1 MARYILL
8 DSDNKVVNLT
18 EGDESW
24 TPPTGY
30 SKVATDSGAIGD
42 TYDPSDGSFT
52 TPDVT
57 PIKTHRDYYLE
68 ASDDAGRL
76 QALAVA
82 VGVLFRDEEGTIT

>member
-1 MARYILL
+1 MAKYVVL
-8 DSDNKVVNLT
+8 DSDNKVVNIA
-18 EGDESW
+18 EADDSW

-82 VGVLFRDEEGTIT
+82 VGVLFRDKDGAIS